1 MGQQP
6 ILLQQFP
13 RNRIICSDIGGS
25 MRIPLESAQT
35 EIEVRKSKFLAF
47 AIPCNTLSDAKEMVS
62 TLKAKYPGA
71 NHVVHAAVIGEHGDE
86 FSYSDDREP
95 KNTAGRPA
103 LEVLKGSGI
112 TNVAIFIVRYF
123 GGTLLGTGGLVKAY
137 GDSAK
142 SVLEIL
148 KTEELIEK
156 CNFSITTSYNLYE
169 PIKKLLIESHAAIVD
184 EQFATD
190 VSIEG
195 MLAIAEKDTIARG
208 ITELSNGRDHVLFT
222 D

>member
-1 MGQQP
+1 
-6 ILLQQFP
+6 
-13 RNRIICSDIGGS
+13 

-35 EIEVRKSKFLAF
+35 EIEVRKSRFLAF
-47 AIPCNTLSDAKEMVS
+47 ATPCTSLSDAKQMVS
-62 TLKAKYPGA
+62 TLKAEHPGA
-71 NHVVHAAVIGEHGDE
+71 NHVVHAAVIGERGDE

-156 CNFSITTSYNLYE
+156 CNFSITTSYHLYE
-169 PIKKLLIESHAAIVD
+169 PIKRILAEHNAAIVD

-190 VSIEG
+190 VSIG
-195 MLAIAEKDTIARG
+195 GTLAISEKEQVASEV
-208 ITELSNGRDHVLFT
+208 TETSNGRDLIVFT
-222 D
+222 Q

>member
-1 MGQQP
+1 MK
-6 ILLQQFP
+6 
-13 RNRIICSDIGGS
+13 
-25 MRIPLESAQT
+25 SAQT
-35 EIEVRKSKFLAF
+35 ELEVRKSKFLAL
-47 AIPCNTLSDAKEMVS
+47 AIPCISLAEAKQMVN
-62 TLKAKYPGA
+62 TLKAEHPGA
-71 NHVVHAAVIGEHGDE
+71 NHVVHAAVIGERGDE

-156 CNFSITTSYNLYE
+156 CSFSITTSYNLYE
-169 PIKKLLIESHAAIVD
+169 PIKKLLIESSATIVD
-184 EQFATD
+184 EQFTTD
-190 VSIEG
+190 IVIDG
-195 MLAIAEKDTIARG
+195 TLAVTEKDQVESAV
-208 ITELSNGRDHVLFT
+208 TELSNGRDHVLFN
-222 D
+222 DL

>member
-1 MGQQP
+1 
-6 ILLQQFP
+6 
-13 RNRIICSDIGGS
+13 

-35 EIEVRKSKFLAF
+35 ELEVRKSKFLAF
-47 AIPCNTLSDAKEMVS
+47 AIPCTSLTDAKQMVS
-62 TLKAKYPGA
+62 TLKAEHPGA
-71 NHVVHAAVIGEHGDE
+71 NHVVHAAVIGERGDE

-112 TNVAIFIVRYF
+112 TNVALFIVRYF

-169 PIKKLLIESHAAIVD
+169 PIKKILIESGSTIVD

-190 VSIEG
+190 VSLEG
-195 MLAIAEKDTIARG
+195 TLALTEKDHVSSA
-208 ITELSNGRDHVLFT
+208 ITELSNGRDHVVFT

>member
-1 MGQQP
+1 
-6 ILLQQFP
+6 
-13 RNRIICSDIGGS
+13 

-35 EIEVRKSKFLAF
+35 ELEVRKSKFLAF
-47 AIPCNTLSDAKEMVS
+47 AIPCTSLTDAKQMVS
-62 TLKAKYPGA
+62 TLKAEHPGA
-71 NHVVHAAVIGEHGDE
+71 NHVVHAAVVGEHGDE

-95 KNTAGRPA
+95 RNTAGRPA

-112 TNVAIFIVRYF
+112 TNIAIFIVRYF

-156 CNFSITTSYNLYE
+156 CNFSITTAYNLYE
-169 PIKKLLIESHAAIVD
+169 PIKKVLIEANATISD

-190 VSIEG
+190 VVIEG
-195 MLAIAEKDTIARG
+195 RLALTEKDTVASA
-208 ITELSNGRDHVLFT
+208 ITELSNGRDHVLFSE
-222 D
+222 

>member
-1 MGQQP
+1 
-6 ILLQQFP
+6 
-13 RNRIICSDIGGS
+13 
-25 MRIPLESAQT
+25 
-35 EIEVRKSKFLAF
+35 
-47 AIPCNTLSDAKEMVS
+47 MVS
-62 TLKAKYPGA
+62 TLKAEHPGA
-71 NHVVHAAVIGEHGDE
+71 NHVVHAAVVGEHGDE

-95 KNTAGRPA
+95 RNTAGRPA

-137 GDSAK
+137 GDSAR

-156 CNFSITTSYNLYE
+156 CSFFLTTSYNLYE
-169 PIKKLLIESHAAIVD
+169 PIKKLLMEANAVVVD

-190 VSIEG
+190 VSIAG
-195 MLAIAEKDTIARG
+195 TLAVTEKEQVSEAV
-208 ITELSNGRDHVLFT
+208 TELSNGRDHVVFT
-222 D
+222 E

>member
-1 MGQQP
+1 
-6 ILLQQFP
+6 
-13 RNRIICSDIGGS
+13 
-25 MRIPLESAQT
+25 MRIPLESAQI
-35 EIEVRKSKFLAF
+35 ELEVRKSKFLAF
-47 AIPCNTLSDAKEMVS
+47 AIPCTSLADAKLMVNK
-62 TLKAKYPGA
+62 LKAEHPGA

-142 SVLEIL
+142 RVLEIL

-156 CNFSITTSYNLYE
+156 CNFSLTTSYNLYD
-169 PIKKLLIESHAAIVD
+169 PIKKLLLEFDAAIVN
-184 EQFATD
+184 EQFATN
-190 VSIEG
+190 VIIEG
-195 MLAIAEKDTIARG
+195 TLAVTGKEQVSLG
-208 ITELSNGRDHVLFT
+208 ITELSSGRDTVVFT
-222 D
+222 E

>member
-1 MGQQP
+1 MV
-6 ILLQQFP
+6 
-13 RNRIICSDIGGS
+13 
-25 MRIPLESAQT
+25 RIPLESAHI

-47 AIPCNTLSDAKEMVS
+47 AIPCTSLSEAKEMVN
-62 TLKAKYPGA
+62 TLKAEHPGA

-95 KNTAGRPA
+95 RNTAGRPA

-112 TNVAIFIVRYF
+112 TNVAIYIVRYF

-169 PIKKLLIESHAAIVD
+169 PIKKLLLEANAAIID

-190 VSIEG
+190 VTIEG
-195 MLAIAEKDTIARG
+195 TVATLEKEHIALN
-208 ITELSNGRDHVLFT
+208 ITELSNGRDHIHFT
-222 D
+222 E

>member
-1 MGQQP
+1 
-6 ILLQQFP
+6 
-13 RNRIICSDIGGS
+13 
-25 MRIPLESAQT
+25 MRIPLENAQT
-35 EIEVRKSKFLAF
+35 ELEVKKSKFLAF
-47 AIPCNTLSDAKEMVS
+47 AIPCTSLTDAKQMVN
-62 TLKAKYPGA
+62 TLKAEHPGA
-71 NHVVHAAVIGEHGDE
+71 NHVVHAAVVGEHGDE

-137 GDSAK
+137 GESAK
-142 SVLEIL
+142 NVLEIL

-169 PIKKLLIESHAAIVD
+169 PIKKLLIESGAAIDD
-184 EQFATD
+184 EQFAID
-190 VSIEG
+190 VVIEG
-195 MLAIAEKDTIARG
+195 ALAVTKKEAVSSG
-208 ITELSNGRDHVLFT
+208 VTELSNGRDQVVFIG
-222 D
+222 

>member
-1 MGQQP
+1 
-6 ILLQQFP
+6 
-13 RNRIICSDIGGS
+13 

-35 EIEVRKSKFLAF
+35 ELEVRKSKFFTF
-47 AIPCNTLSDAKEMVS
+47 AIPCTSLTEAKHMVS
-62 TLKAKYPGA
+62 TLKQEHPGA
-71 NHVVHAAVIGEHGDE
+71 NHVVHAAVIGERGDE

-142 SVLEIL
+142 NVLEIL
-148 KTEELIEK
+148 KTEELIET
-156 CNFSITTSYNLYE
+156 CSFSITTAYNLYE
-169 PIKKLLIESHAAIVD
+169 PIKKLLTDSKAAIED

-190 VSIEG
+190 VSIKG
-195 MLAIAEKDTIARG
+195 TLATTEKEYVAHGVI
-208 ITELSNGRDHVLFT
+208 ELSNGRDHIVFI

>member
-1 MGQQP
+1 
-6 ILLQQFP
+6 
-13 RNRIICSDIGGS
+13 
-25 MRIPLESAQT
+25 MRIPLESAQI
-35 EIEVRKSKFLAF
+35 ELEVRKSKFLAF
-47 AIPCNTLSDAKEMVS
+47 ALPCTSLTDAKHMVN
-62 TLKAKYPGA
+62 TLKAEHPGA
-71 NHVVHAAVIGEHGDE
+71 NHVVHAAVIGERGDE

-95 KNTAGRPA
+95 KNTAGRPT

-142 SVLEIL
+142 NVLEIL

-156 CNFSITTSYNLYE
+156 CNFFITTSYNLYE
-169 PIKKLLIESHAAIVD
+169 PIKKLLIDSGAAIVD

-190 VSIEG
+190 VRIEG
-195 MLAIAEKDTIARG
+195 TLANTEKEPIASG
-208 ITELSNGRDHVLFT
+208 IIELSNGRDHIVFT

>member
-1 MGQQP
+1 MVKV
-6 ILLQQFP
+6 
-13 RNRIICSDIGGS
+13 
-25 MRIPLESAQT
+25 RIPLESAQT
-35 EIEVRKSKFLAF
+35 ELEVRKSKFLAF
-47 AIPCNTLSDAKEMVS
+47 AIPCASLTEAKHMVN
-62 TLKAKYPGA
+62 TLKAEHPGA
-71 NHVVHAAVIGEHGDE
+71 NHVVHAAVIGDRGDE

-156 CNFSITTSYNLYE
+156 CSFSITTAYNLYE
-169 PIKKLLIESHAAIVD
+169 PIKKLLIDSNAAIED

-190 VSIEG
+190 VSIKG
-195 MLAIAEKDTIARG
+195 TLATTEKELIARG
-208 ITELSNGRDHVLFT
+208 VRELSNGRDHIVFI

>member
-1 MGQQP
+1 MVKV
-6 ILLQQFP
+6 
-13 RNRIICSDIGGS
+13 
-25 MRIPLESAQT
+25 RIPLESAQT
-35 EIEVRKSKFLAF
+35 ELEVRKSKFLAF
-47 AIPCNTLSDAKEMVS
+47 AIPCTSLTEAKEMVS
-62 TLKAKYPGA
+62 TLKAEHPGA
-71 NHVVHAAVIGEHGDE
+71 NHVVHAAVVGEHGDE

-95 KNTAGRPA
+95 RNTAGRPA

-137 GDSAK
+137 GDSAR

-148 KTEELIEK
+148 KTEELIDK

-169 PIKKLLIESHAAIVD
+169 PIKKLLMEANAVVVD

-190 VSIEG
+190 VSISG
-195 MLAIAEKDTIARG
+195 TLAVTQKEQVSEMV
-208 ITELSNGRDHVLFT
+208 TELSNGRDHVVFT
-222 D
+222 E

>member
-1 MGQQP
+1 MVEV
-6 ILLQQFP
+6 
-13 RNRIICSDIGGS
+13 
-25 MRIPLESAQT
+25 RIPLESAHT
-35 EIEVRKSKFLAF
+35 ELEVRKSRFLAF
-47 AIPCNTLSDAKEMVS
+47 ATPCTSLSEAKSMVA
-62 TLKAKYPGA
+62 TLKAEHPGA
-71 NHVVHAAVIGEHGDE
+71 NHVVHAAVVGERGDE

-95 KNTAGRPA
+95 RNTAGRPA

-156 CNFSITTSYNLYE
+156 CSFSITTTYNLYE
-169 PIKKLLIESHAAIVD
+169 PIKKLLIEAQAAIID
-184 EQFATD
+184 EQFTTD
-190 VSIEG
+190 VLIG
-195 MLAIAEKDTIARG
+195 GTLAITEKEQVSQAV
-208 ITELSNGRDHVLFT
+208 TELSNGRDHVIFT
-222 D
+222 

>member
-1 MGQQP
+1 
-6 ILLQQFP
+6 
-13 RNRIICSDIGGS
+13 

-35 EIEVRKSKFLAF
+35 ELEVRKSKFLAF
-47 AIPCNTLSDAKEMVS
+47 AIPCTSLTDAKQMVG
-62 TLKAKYPGA
+62 TLKAEHPGA

-95 KNTAGRPA
+95 RNTAGRPA

-169 PIKKLLIESHAAIVD
+169 PIKKLLVEANAAIID
-184 EQFATD
+184 EQFATN

-195 MLAIAEKDTIARG
+195 TLAISEKEQVSEG
-208 ITELSNGRDHVLFT
+208 VTELSNGRDHVVFT
-222 D
+222 E

>member
-1 MGQQP
+1 
-6 ILLQQFP
+6 
-13 RNRIICSDIGGS
+13 
-25 MRIPLESAQT
+25 MRIPLESAQI
-35 EIEVRKSKFLAF
+35 ELEVRKSKFLAF
-47 AIPCNTLSDAKEMVS
+47 AIPCTSLADAKLMVS
-62 TLKAKYPGA
+62 KLKAEHPGA

-142 SVLEIL
+142 RVLEIL

-156 CNFSITTSYNLYE
+156 CNFSLTTSYNLYE
-169 PIKKLLIESHAAIVD
+169 PIKKLLLEFDAAIVN
-184 EQFATD
+184 EQFATN
-190 VSIEG
+190 VIIEG
-195 MLAIAEKDTIARG
+195 TLAVTGKEQVSLG
-208 ITELSNGRDHVLFT
+208 ITELSSGRDTVVFT
-222 D
+222 E